1 MDVNNSLPSRF
12 KVGKSISTPAGRADA
27 ARSRASS
34 GTEQSKMP
42 ELKEGQLIR
51 GQIID
56 HRYNEVKIQVEPG
69 NQVITARLAG
79 DNPLSIG
86 QEASFIVS
94 EAGTGELVLKLLPS
108 EDSAS
113 ANESVIIKALTA
125 AGITINDRSK
135 AIVAELLNQRMSID
149 RNTLQTLIRLAAS
162 HRNASPLCLVLMY
175 KNNIPINAKNLQQ
188 FQAYLE
194 GTHQLL
200 YKIKD
205 ISTNISKLLM
215 TGQNSSHDISLAASA
230 DSHMPAGDLL
240 TPAGGLTSAEQS
252 INISS
257 EGDSLLNAAQ
267 AQEMTAT
274 EANLPMLSNSSLA
287 GTDHLQGNLLQNA
300 LAVNSRLIDI
310 FLSTAGEKAQS
321 QTASAAQEMAA
332 GITPS
337 DIQGQGNELPAK
349 AASSAGATGLAE
361 IMDDGETAL
370 LLKQLSDAPDINGIK
385 ERIANKT
392 ATVAEF
398 LSYIKSSMSS
408 MEAGQAISLLTS
420 AEYTRLL
427 EKAFFK
433 KWTIASDSIS
443 QKQSVKDFYKQLEAD
458 LKEINRLISSLA
470 EGDDKAA
477 LHEPVDDMQSNL
489 QFMKDLNNAFAFIQ
503 LPVDFKDRQFHTDL
517 YVMSRK
523 RALNDKNQSLTVH
536 LYLETAN
543 LGKLNIHLKMT
554 DKLVETIFYPADNGA
569 AAIIRD
575 NLPHFIETLQ
585 GKGYIATANV
595 SEKPGEADAFKRLL
609 EQDIQDGVITRYSF
623 DIRT

>member
-42 ELKEGQLIR
+42 ELKEGQIIR

-69 NQVITARLAG
+69 NQVITARLVG
-79 DNPLSIG
+79 DNTLSIG
-86 QEASFIVS
+86 QGASFIVS
-94 EAGTGELVLKLLPS
+94 EADSDGLVLKLVPR
-108 EDSAS
+108 EANT
-113 ANESVIIKALTA
+113 NESIIIKALTA
-125 AGITINDRSK
+125 AGLTASDRSK
-135 AIVAELLNQRMSID
+135 AIVAELLNQRMPVD
-149 RNTLQTLIRLAAS
+149 KNTLQTLIRLAAT
-162 HRNASPLCLVLMY
+162 HRDASPLCLVLMY
-175 KNNIPINAKNLQQ
+175 KNNIPINGKNLQQ

-200 YKIKD
+200 NKIKI

-215 TGQNSSHDISLAASA
+215 TGQSSSLGISLSVAPTGSQLTSA
-230 DSHMPAGDLL
+230 GGLL
-240 TPAGGLTSAEQS
+240 TPAGDLVSLDQS
-252 INISS
+252 INISPESATASNTAEAIPLLPNSGLTGS
-257 EGDSLLNAAQ
+257 EFASENV
-267 AQEMTAT
+267 
-274 EANLPMLSNSSLA
+274 
-287 GTDHLQGNLLQNA
+287 LQNA

-310 FLSTAGEKAQS
+310 YMSTNGEKAQP
-321 QTASAAQEMAA
+321 QTVTTAQEMAA

-337 DIQGQGNELPAK
+337 DIQGQSNGLPTEIVSP
-349 AASSAGATGLAE
+349 ASTISLAD
-361 IMDDGETAL
+361 IIDDGETAL
-370 LLKQLSDAPDINGIK
+370 LLKQLSDAPGIDGIK

-408 MEAGQAISLLTS
+408 MEADQAISLLTS
-420 AEYTRLL
+420 TEYKSLL

-433 KWTIASDSIS
+433 KWTITSDSVS
-443 QKQSVKDFYKQLEAD
+443 KKQSVKDFYKQLEAD

-470 EGDDKAA
+470 DGDDKAA
-477 LHEPVDDMQSNL
+477 LHDPVDDMQSNL

-523 RALNDKNQSLTVH
+523 RSLADKNQSLTVH

-554 DKLVETIFYPADNGA
+554 DKRVETIFYPAANEA

-575 NLPHFIETLQ
+575 NLPHFIEALQ
-585 GKGYIATANV
+585 GKGYMATANV
-595 SEKPGEADAFKRLL
+595 SEKKEEAGAFKRLL
-609 EQDIQDGVITRYSF
+609 EQDVQDGVITRYSF